1 MSWLTPLGFI
11 GFIGLVILIIIYI
24 IKPNYQNKIISSTFV
39 WKLSLKYKKNKFPL
53 SKLRNILIF
62 ICQVLIVSIIATMLA
77 QPFIQEEKAPN
88 EKVLILDASASMMTE
103 VGGVTRFERALDEL
117 EKGVDEVLDNGGLVS
132 IIVAHDSAYFLTQ
145 RADFERKTEVHNAIN
160 ELRSPASGTN
170 LCTFGT
176 PDIAGAISLSERI
189 TESVMNVEVIMYTDT
204 QYIKTERIKIVPITD
219 VSEWNAAVLD
229 VRATLIEGFFRFEI
243 DVASYALDTSL
254 SVECTISGANEEKD
268 EITLNHTVR
277 CEGDEVQ
284 TLVFGLDID
293 LVNDPVTEVIEVESY
308 EEVYIQIRNANDSFG
323 YDNSFHL
330 YGGEKL
336 PLKVQYCSS
345 KPNNFFA
352 SAMMVLREQLSYRW
366 DFKYDE
372 VKPETEPALEGYDFY
387 IFEEERIPATL
398 PTDGVVII
406 VNPNELPS
414 SSGIKLG
421 AKHTSQTSNA
431 DNPMEEGAT
440 LVKGEVHPIT
450 EGLTVENIRL
460 TSYTKVTSYDG
471 YEVLMYGGNDG
482 EDPLLLVKNEA
493 HSKMVVM
500 PFSLNYSNFSM
511 LLEFPLMV
519 YNIIEYFA
527 PSTITEYVFDINES
541 LTLKA
546 RGETLELVGQGM
558 ELVME
563 EFPASVKLVTPG
575 IYTLS
580 QTIIS
585 GEDVVENFY
594 VKVPAEESHINL
606 VEDVLTNPYFM
617 IDDQV
622 DDLDLLLYF
631 AIALVTLLF
640 AEWWLKT
647 REQS

>member
-1 MSWLTPLGFI
+1 
-11 GFIGLVILIIIYI
+11 
-24 IKPNYQNKIISSTFV
+24 
-39 WKLSLKYKKNKFPL
+39 
-53 SKLRNILIF
+53 
-62 ICQVLIVSIIATMLA
+62 
-77 QPFIQEEKAPN
+77 
-88 EKVLILDASASMMTE
+88 
-103 VGGVTRFERALDEL
+103 
-117 EKGVDEVLDNGGLVS
+117 
-132 IIVAHDSAYFLTQ
+132 
-145 RADFERKTEVHNAIN
+145 
-160 ELRSPASGTN
+160 
-170 LCTFGT
+170 
-176 PDIAGAISLSERI
+176 
-189 TESVMNVEVIMYTDT
+189 
-204 QYIKTERIKIVPITD
+204 
-219 VSEWNAAVLD
+219 
-229 VRATLIEGFFRFEI
+229 
-243 DVASYALDTSL
+243 
-254 SVECTISGANEEKD
+254 
-268 EITLNHTVR
+268 
-277 CEGDEVQ
+277 
-284 TLVFGLDID
+284 
-293 LVNDPVTEVIEVESY
+293 
-308 EEVYIQIRNANDSFG
+308 
-323 YDNSFHL
+323 
-330 YGGEKL
+330 
-336 PLKVQYCSS
+336 
-345 KPNNFFA
+345 
-352 SAMMVLREQLSYRW
+352 
-366 DFKYDE
+366 
-372 VKPETEPALEGYDFY
+372 
-387 IFEEERIPATL
+387 
-398 PTDGVVII
+398 
-406 VNPNELPS
+406 
-414 SSGIKLG
+414 
-421 AKHTSQTSNA
+421 
-431 DNPMEEGAT
+431 MEEGAT

-563 EFPASVKLVTPG
+563 EVPASVKLVTPG